1 MLFSKGNNGTVRY
14 LIAIKQSSERQ
25 KEFQEKQ
32 CYKTIFLPCLW
43 GFVPRLNCP
52 CSLLCWGSSFRGRS
66 PARPQENRITL
77 RSHTATSYSAG
88 QKHKAVRKGR
98 DRESCRASSAQAV
111 LLLEELTRGQQ
122 TGPSA
127 QLRAVLGCSSAACR
141 DTPGALLQNCPRNG
155 LRVTQQG
162 LPCSDG
168 AGTDG
173 TDAPGKI
180 SEGCRAA
187 GRGGNPNSGTG
198 SYHQRALKYCSC

>member
-14 LIAIKQSSERQ
+14 FITIKQSSERQ

-77 RSHTATSYSAG
+77 RSHTATSYSAR
-88 QKHKAVRKGR
+88 QKYKPVRKGR

-127 QLRAVLGCSSAACR
+127 QLQGCPGLQQRCLQGHTGGSAAELPEER
-141 DTPGALLQNCPRNG
+141 AASDTAGTALL
-155 LRVTQQG
+155 
-162 LPCSDG
+162 
-168 AGTDG
+168 
-173 TDAPGKI
+173 
-180 SEGCRAA
+180 
-187 GRGGNPNSGTG
+187 
-198 SYHQRALKYCSC
+198 